1 MEEFR
6 ESAPGISLVVLDSDR
21 MDCTEVTVWDSCH
34 MCIRALQF
42 AYICCSAAW
51 QPTHRT
57 ASSLWTGLT
66 DCSCT
71 NRIVQ
76 M

>member
-34 MCIRALQF
+34 VYSGIA
-42 AYICCSAAW
+42 ICLHLLLCSMAANTQNCK
-51 QPTHRT
+51 QP
-57 ASSLWTGLT
+57 LDGL
-66 DCSCT
+66 D
-71 NRIVQ
+71 
-76 M
+76 